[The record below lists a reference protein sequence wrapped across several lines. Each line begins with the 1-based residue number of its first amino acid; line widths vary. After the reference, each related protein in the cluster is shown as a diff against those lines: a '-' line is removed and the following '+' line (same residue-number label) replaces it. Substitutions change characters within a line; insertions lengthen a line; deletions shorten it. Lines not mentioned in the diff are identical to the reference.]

1 MKEGLFI
8 IGDFCG
14 SYKEDIKPL
23 LDKDL
28 INEMFYK
35 IENDKIESKDKITMD
50 NLEIARK
57 NIEEVILNY

>member
-1 MKEGLFI
+1 
-8 IGDFCG
+8 
-14 SYKEDIKPL
+14 
-23 LDKDL
+23 
-28 INEMFYK
+28 MFYK